1 MSADQITIEVDQ
13 TQTVSGL
20 LLVPAGAFACYVLAH
35 GAGAGMAHPFMAAVA
50 AGLHARGMAT
60 LRYQFP
66 SMENGSRRPDRPPAA
81 HATVRAAV
89 AAAAHLAPTL
99 PLIAGGKSFGARM
112 TSQAQ
117 AEAPLSNVAGL
128 AFIGFPLHP
137 AGKPS
142 DDRARHL
149 AEVRIPMLFLQGTHD
164 ALADRKILTTTL
176 VRLSGV
182 ATAHL
187 VEYADHSFHVPAR
200 SGTTDTQVLQE
211 VLNAL
216 AAWARGLCQ

>member
-1 MSADQITIEVDQ
+1 MSADRITIEVDQ
-13 TQTVSGL
+13 AQTVSGL
-20 LLVPAGAFACYVLAH
+20 FLVPAGAFACYVLAH

-50 AGLHARGMAT
+50 EGLHERGMAT

-89 AAAAHLAPTL
+89 AVAAHLAPTL

-117 AEAPLSNVAGL
+117 VEAPLPNVAGL
-128 AFIGFPLHP
+128 ALIGFPLHP

-149 AEVRIPMLFLQGTHD
+149 AEVRIPMLFCK
-164 ALADRKILTTTL
+164 ALMMHWR
-176 VRLSGV
+176 
-182 ATAHL
+182 TAK
-187 VEYADHSFHVPAR
+187 SSR
-200 SGTTDTQVLQE
+200 
-211 VLNAL
+211 
-216 AAWARGLCQ
+216 